1 LSRDSGVEEVRTM
14 NGDRD
19 AIRFSLGGYVLGT
32 LSPTETEQVRAHL
45 AECDE
50 CRAEHAELAG
60 LPALLATVSE
70 AEAADET
77 GPAPSEELADR
88 LVRRAAA
95 SAQAQPEPPQPAA
108 AHVLGIPRRTE
119 RSRLDRLLQQAA
131 SRRRTAV
138 RRQLVGVAAAT
149 TLIAAVASGGTWL
162 ATVAT
167 MSSQVA
173 QPAPTSPAPA
183 RTFSGTDPT
192 TGVSA
197 SVKVSPAAWGSAVQ
211 VSAQGAPPGITCRLQ
226 AVGVTGA
233 TATAATWQAGKYPG
247 GAKFSGTVPMSPG
260 TISHFEIYAG
270 NGQKLLTISA

>member
-1 LSRDSGVEEVRTM
+1 M

-32 LSPTETEQVRAHL
+32 LTPAETEQVRAHL

-70 AEAADET
+70 AEAA
-77 GPAPSEELADR
+77 GAAAPTASEELADR
-88 LVRRAAA
+88 LVRRAAE
-95 SAQAQPEPPQPAA
+95 SAGAQSEPPQPAA
-108 AHVLGIPRRTE
+108 AHVLGVPRRPQ

-138 RRQLVGVAAAT
+138 RRQLVGVAVAT
-149 TLIAAVASGGTWL
+149 TLIAAAASGGTWL
-162 ATVAT
+162 ATIAAT
-167 MSSQVA
+167 TSQVA
-173 QPAPTSPAPA
+173 QPAPTSPAPV

-226 AVGVTGA
+226 AVAVTGT

-247 GAKFSGTVPMSPG
+247 GAKISGTVPMSPG
-260 TISHFEIYAG
+260 TISHFDIYAG
-270 NGQKLLTISA
+270 SGQKLVTISA

>member
-1 LSRDSGVEEVRTM
+1 M
-14 NGDRD
+14 KGDPD

-70 AEAADET
+70 AEAAGET

-88 LVRRAAA
+88 LVRRAAT
-95 SAQAQPEPPQPAA
+95 SGRPQPEPES
-108 AHVLGIPRRTE
+108 AHVVGVPRRTE

-131 SRRRTAV
+131 SRRRAAV

-167 MSSQVA
+167 TSSQVA
-173 QPAPTSPAPA
+173 QPAPTSPAPV
-183 RTFSGTDPT
+183 RTFSGTDAT
-192 TGVSA
+192 TGLSA

-247 GAKFSGTVPMSPG
+247 GAKISGTVPMSPG

-270 NGQKLLTISA
+270 NGQKMLTIPA